1 MFPFLLTTIVVVVV
15 VVVVVVI
22 VVVVVVVDFWQLDDT
37 FPRYN
42 LVRRLAFRLL
52 L

>member
-1 MFPFLLTTIVVVVV
+1 MFPLLLTTIVVVVV
-15 VVVVVVI
+15 VVVVI
-22 VVVVVVVDFWQLDDT
+22 VVDVVVVDFWQLDDT